1 MRRSSKV
8 VTKYRKI
15 RPRKKHGRKHWSDE
29 ILTPSRQLSPLMRYV
44 EENMADGLDPIELIH
59 QFQEYDCDHEEW
71 EELVI
76 GPEHII
82 DRCLVCRMH
91 KRRVRNR

>member
-1 MRRSSKV
+1 
-8 VTKYRKI
+8 
-15 RPRKKHGRKHWSDE
+15 
-29 ILTPSRQLSPLMRYV
+29 
-44 EENMADGLDPIELIH
+44 MADGLDPIELIH